1 MRLAATTS
9 LAILLAAGCSCEERA
24 SGGGSARAAADE
36 GEAAAPE
43 FQPVAGG
50 VGWTAEEPLVWG
62 RPSNDMRDAQYTVR
76 GVAGVELT
84 ISHFDPDVGGGGDV
98 DANVERWVGQFDPVE
113 SRATE
118 RREIQDLPVTILDV
132 SGTFVGRQ
140 GMGPTGPPR
149 PGTRML
155 GAIVEGPRG
164 LVFFKLLGPAAGV
177 EASREAFDALV
188 ATIHPE

>member
-1 MRLAATTS
+1 M
-9 LAILLAAGCSCEERA
+9 LLATGCSCEERA
-24 SGGGSARAAADE
+24 SGSGGRPAAPEEAAAD
-36 GEAAAPE
+36 PE

-50 VGWTAEEPLVWG
+50 VGWTAEEPFVWA
-62 RPSNDMRDAQYTVR
+62 RPENDMRDAQYTVR
-76 GVAGVELT
+76 GVPGVELT

-98 DANVERWVGQFDPVE
+98 DANVERWVGQFEPVE

-118 RREIQDLPVTILDV
+118 RREIQDLPVTLLDV

-140 GMGPTGPPR
+140 GMGPSGPPR

-177 EASREAFDALV
+177 ETSREAFDALV
-188 ATIHPE
+188 ATIHPD